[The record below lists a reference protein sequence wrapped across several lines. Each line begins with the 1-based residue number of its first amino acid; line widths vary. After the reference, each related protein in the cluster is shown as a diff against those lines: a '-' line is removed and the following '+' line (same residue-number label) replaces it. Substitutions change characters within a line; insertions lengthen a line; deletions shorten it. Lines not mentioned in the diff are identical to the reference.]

1 MCRLV
6 RHRPRWAALGRAVAI
21 ASVLAGVTAVSVG
34 APTTPVD
41 VPVAHAAPSDS
52 PSTCDGPAFHEFDF
66 WIGAWQVVDA
76 DTNRLVAF
84 DRVDKRAAG
93 CIIEEHLHFLTDLY
107 RRPGV
112 ARRLAGISISRFDG
126 EHWLQMWAD
135 NQWGAIELRTVAV
148 SPGKLVFETVIS
160 SRGRNVRLVY
170 QRLPSGDVRMR
181 QYIAPAGSGHWTL
194 YGNLLY
200 RPNR

>member
-1 MCRLV
+1 MCSVV
-6 RHRPRWAALGRAVAI
+6 RHPPGWTALAI
-21 ASVLAGVTAVSVG
+21 ASVLVGATAVATASPAG
-34 APTTPVD
+34 AP
-41 VPVAHAAPSDS
+41 AARVGPSDA

-66 WIGAWQVVDA
+66 WIGAWQVFDA
-76 DTNRLVAF
+76 DTDRLVAF
-84 DRVDKRAAG
+84 DRIDKRAAG
-93 CIIEEHLHFLTDLY
+93 CIVEEHLHFLTDLY

-126 EHWLQMWAD
+126 KRWLQMWAD

-148 SPGKLVFETVIS
+148 SPGKLVFETVIP
-160 SRGRNVRLVY
+160 SRGRDVRLDY
-170 QRLPSGDVRMR
+170 QGLPNGDVRMR

-200 RPNR
+200 RRNR

>member
-1 MCRLV
+1 LLNR
-6 RHRPRWAALGRAVAI
+6 GRYAPGRVAI
-21 ASVLAGVTAVSVG
+21 ACAIAVAFGFAACASSAPAASSARAAVS
-34 APTTPVD
+34 
-41 VPVAHAAPSDS
+41 AASAGS
-52 PSTCDGPAFHEFDF
+52 PSTCNGPPFHEFDF
-66 WIGAWQVVDA
+66 WIGAWQVFDA

-93 CIIEEHLHFLTDLY
+93 CIVEEHLHFLTDLY

-126 EHWLQMWAD
+126 ERWLQMWAD
-135 NQWGAIELRTVAV
+135 NQWGAIELRSVAMN
-148 SPGKLVFETVIS
+148 PGKLVFETVIP
-160 SRGRNVRLVY
+160 SRGRDVRLVY
-170 QRLPSGDVRMR
+170 QRLPNDEVRMR
-181 QYIAPAGSGHWTL
+181 QYVAPTGSGHWTQ